1 MDELNQIKADFKSY
15 NAVVEEVGISV
26 IEDRFNKLYNVIKDF
41 ISGEFATDSVVIN
54 RRILLIAVMDFFADI
69 SRLKSFHHI
78 DEVNEYKMKAYESAW
93 LSRRKPIQVFETS
106 NEVLAQKCDYINE
119 QFVFSYLQSYLMNGR
134 DLIDKSNFKNV
145 SGFLDSL
152 FYYLKFRDCEPR
164 ALELMIVAFK
174 TGEEINKIAIKK
186 KKETVIAT

>member
-1 MDELNQIKADFKSY
+1 MDELNHIKAEFKSY
-15 NAVVEEVGISV
+15 DAVIEEVGISI
-26 IEDRFNKLYNVIKDF
+26 IEDRFDKLYSIIKDF
-41 ISGEFATDSVVIN
+41 ISCEFATYSVVIN
-54 RRILLIAVMDFFADI
+54 RRILLIAIMDFFADI

-93 LSRRKPIQVFETS
+93 LLRRKPIQVSETS
-106 NEVLAQKCDYINE
+106 NEVLAQNCDYINE

-186 KKETVIAT
+186 KKETVITT

>member
-1 MDELNQIKADFKSY
+1 
-15 NAVVEEVGISV
+15 
-26 IEDRFNKLYNVIKDF
+26 
-41 ISGEFATDSVVIN
+41 
-54 RRILLIAVMDFFADI
+54 
-69 SRLKSFHHI
+69 
-78 DEVNEYKMKAYESAW
+78 
-93 LSRRKPIQVFETS
+93 
-106 NEVLAQKCDYINE
+106 
-119 QFVFSYLQSYLMNGR
+119 MNGR